1 MKSLAI
7 EPMIEPATLLSP
19 EVKDRT
25 ESSYPLITELASLAT
40 SLSLVAFQ
48 SQIPNTT
55 VGVPGSVQHSDL
67 CLDI

>member
-1 MKSLAI
+1 MKSLGI

-48 SQIPNTT
+48 SQKPKTT
-55 VGVPGSVQHSDL
+55 VGVHGSVQHSDL